1 MKCNNR
7 VEDSGKITE
16 TNVFALRHIN
26 QVKKK
31 NKKTEE
37 SIGRVQ

>member
-16 TNVFALRHIN
+16 TNVFALRHI
-26 QVKKK
+26 QSSKKEK
-31 NKKTEE
+31 
-37 SIGRVQ
+37 